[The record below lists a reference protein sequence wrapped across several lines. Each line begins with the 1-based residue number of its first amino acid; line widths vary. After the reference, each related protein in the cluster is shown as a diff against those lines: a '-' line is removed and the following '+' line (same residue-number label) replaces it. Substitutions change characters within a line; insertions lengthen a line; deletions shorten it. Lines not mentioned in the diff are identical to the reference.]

1 MRIIEKRY
9 YLQVLSDIIKY
20 KYLSQNTKAVN
31 EKEQAQAKENRAA
44 LLALSQTVSRR
55 FYDYGVWINEG
66 ESIELK
72 DDNDFLSDTNSILTT
87 YNEIDPGSSY
97 DYLDL
102 LISISDIRQ
111 AFEEGGVI
119 KKVNRKNESDSD
131 TYLCN
136 FFINDQQ
143 IFRNWL
149 PHNIPLNAFKN
160 IFDDLNYH
168 YYTLDAYI
176 ADDDHPIIKT
186 IYAHGLVLF
195 LMEKGYSIYQSENG
209 NSDDMF
215 EKWHIRWTW
224 QEEDRQPTIFG
235 VKSESPTPSEIEN
248 SGDSNYIVEQ

>member
-72 DDNDFLSDTNSILTT
+72 DDNDFLSDINSILTT

-136 FFINDQQ
+136 FFIAV
-143 IFRNWL
+143 
-149 PHNIPLNAFKN
+149 H
-160 IFDDLNYH
+160 
-168 YYTLDAYI
+168 
-176 ADDDHPIIKT
+176 
-186 IYAHGLVLF
+186 
-195 LMEKGYSIYQSENG
+195 
-209 NSDDMF
+209 
-215 EKWHIRWTW
+215 
-224 QEEDRQPTIFG
+224 
-235 VKSESPTPSEIEN
+235 
-248 SGDSNYIVEQ
+248 